1 MAGTLATVLI
11 LEATSRMVE
20 QNDRN
25 LGPLWLSIRRSN
37 PGCHTFWFL
46 KSIQGKEELAMGE
59 KGKELYLKSLTWV
72 FCFIKPNVILTDK
85 TWPGPCTVLLLCT
98 SVNPPTSTSKQAS
111 SLSLLFHE
119 ETETLRDEVTGIWS
133 RQSVSRASATFCC
146 LLYRDLMEGVEV
158 YRHCKSLDSQ
168 SLFIHLLIH
177 LFSQQ
182 AFMESQLIGFIR
194 LGAMKTTK
202 MVVCPPEVPPLGGSF
217 AVLPRGR

>member
-25 LGPLWLSIRRSN
+25 LGPLWLSIRHSN

-85 TWPGPCTVLLLCT
+85 TWPGPCSVLLLCT
-98 SVNPPTSTSKQAS
+98 SVNPPNSTFKQAS
-111 SLSLLFHE
+111 SLSLLFHK
-119 ETETLRDEVTGIWS
+119 ETDSEGLSDWDLKQAVCV
-133 RQSVSRASATFCC
+133 QSQHYI
-146 LLYRDLMEGVEV
+146 LLPALPRSYGGCGSTQIL
-158 YRHCKSLDSQ
+158 Q
-168 SLFIHLLIH
+168 IT
-177 LFSQQ
+177 
-182 AFMESQLIGFIR
+182 GFIVTVHS
-194 LGAMKTTK
+194 LIN
-202 MVVCPPEVPPLGGSF
+202 SF
-217 AVLPRGR
+217 I